1 MSDQLRNLVIP
12 VGEFDPPLDLHTR
25 ILERERELAG
35 SRRLSWRP
43 PRLLM
48 IAVAAA
54 GVALLLVV
62 LALAA
67 HSRTSAPGPAHGGGL
82 PGHHPTL
89 SFGPPQCAAGDMAI
103 SIELRRPHGQASGVF
118 KVHSHRRAATIVV
131 QNVSDRACS
140 AAPAFT
146 FRILDR
152 LGRTIGSWD
161 DQGSWFNGTYQPA
174 GIRTFTLPAV
184 YRCDRPGPFTAV
196 ARVDGKTVRRHNLNL
211 SEITC
216 P

>member
-25 ILERERELAG
+25 ILEREGELAG

-54 GVALLLVV
+54 GVGLLLVV

-67 HSRTSAPGPAHGGGL
+67 HSRTSAPGPAHGGL
-82 PGHHPTL
+82 PSHRPAP

-103 SIELRRPHGQASGVF
+103 SIELRRPQGQDRGVF
-118 KVHSHRRAATIVV
+118 RVHSHRRAATIVV
-131 QNVSDRACS
+131 QNVSDRQCFAR
-140 AAPAFT
+140 PAFT

-152 LGRTIGSWD
+152 LGRTVGSWD
-161 DQGSWFNGTYQPA
+161 DQGNWFNGTYQPA
-174 GIRTFTLPAV
+174 GIRTFSLPAV
-184 YRCDRPGPFTAV
+184 YHCDRPGPFTAV
-196 ARVDGKTVRRHNLNL
+196 ARVDGHTARRHNLNL